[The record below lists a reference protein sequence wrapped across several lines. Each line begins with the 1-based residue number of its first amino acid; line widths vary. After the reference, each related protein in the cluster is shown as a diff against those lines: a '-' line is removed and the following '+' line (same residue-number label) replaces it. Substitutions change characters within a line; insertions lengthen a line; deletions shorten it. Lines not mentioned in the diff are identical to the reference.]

1 MKPDRTI
8 LLPSILAANF
18 AHLEDDIRRVESAGA
33 RMLHVD
39 IMDGHFV
46 PNISF
51 GPSMVKTV
59 DSFCTLPLDV
69 HLMIEN
75 PEKYLQTF
83 RNAGAD
89 ILTVHVE
96 VCNDLPRILSA
107 IKDLGMKAGV
117 SLNPATPLLAIEK
130 ILPLV
135 DLVLIMSVNPGFG
148 GQKFI
153 EGSISKIQQLA
164 ASLKAKNLTP
174 IIEVDGGIDA
184 TTIKKV
190 VTAGAEYL
198 VAGNA
203 VFGNG
208 TIESNFKHLEEQI

>member
-1 MKPDRTI
+1 MKSDRTI
-8 LLPSILAANF
+8 LLPSILSANF
-18 AHLEDDIRRVESAGA
+18 AHLEEDIRRVESAGA
-33 RMLHVD
+33 RMLHID

-59 DSFCTLPLDV
+59 NSFCSLPLDV

-75 PEKYLQTF
+75 PDKYLETF

-89 ILTVHVE
+89 ILTVHIE
-96 VCNDLPRILSA
+96 VCPDIFRTVSA

-117 SLNPATPLLAIEK
+117 GLNPATPLTTIEK

-135 DLVLIMSVNPGFG
+135 DLVLVMSVNPGFG

-153 EGSISKIQQLA
+153 EESVIKIQRLA
-164 ASLKAKNLTP
+164 AMLKVKNLAP

-184 TTIKKV
+184 QTIKKAI
-190 VTAGAEYL
+190 TAGAEYL

-208 TIESNFKHLEEQI
+208 NIESNFKHLEEQI